1 MVNGSPCTVYR
12 RHAIQ
17 NVPYTRLY
25 SAVSV
30 QLCKLTTCAK
40 ISTPSTTQHNPY
52 SLTALP
58 HPCVLPGNTNWFWWR
73 VTLMS
78 NFVSQGLTLNQL
90 LSAHCW
96 PCSGPLGSS
105 AAIKLLETKWVRE
118 ADRQSPSLKSPLSS
132 QSNVIQEWSTVSV
145 TWQQSPW
152 PKATSYCV
160 SFKVTFVGKVL
171 ELTECKPPVT
181 YPSPSQCFLDI
192 YCVKMMSKKYWSSA
206 QS

>member
-1 MVNGSPCTVYR
+1 MT
-12 RHAIQ
+12 
-17 NVPYTRLY
+17 L
-25 SAVSV
+25 
-30 QLCKLTTCAK
+30 K
-40 ISTPSTTQHNPY
+40 ISRHLKSSGATNPG
-52 SLTALP
+52 TAAL
-58 HPCVLPGNTNWFWWR
+58 
-73 VTLMS
+73 
-78 NFVSQGLTLNQL
+78 
-90 LSAHCW
+90 
-96 PCSGPLGSS
+96 GPLLALFRATWLQRCS
-105 AAIKLLETKWVRE
+105 LLETKWVRE

-192 YCVKMMSKKYWSSA
+192 YCVKMMSKKNWSSA